1 MLPLPTM
8 KKLRLS
14 ANALSKSFNII
25 DSEARKIL
33 SSVFGASSWDALAA
47 KAGKADLNLT
57 AGELKNYNE
66 FLAHR
71 LATIL
76 DLDNNKGFLE
86 AVSSISPYAIK
97 PKVFRYDLEQQ
108 KQNAEADPFLDFA
121 GMSEMIDAMGD
132 DNPLMKMLSE
142 QMANSD
148 DPDCQAFAEQLRNSS
163 FDEIQNRMRISHPM
177 HPPTFH
183 LLLEEVLGW
192 KVAETIEEF
201 EHGEPSLYWIDQN
214 DEGHPVFLNSLAVCP
229 GDTKD
234 EMYFSVLDM
243 IEPGYDEIFEKPIL
257 LFGTCT
263 YKQIGDHL
271 FAVIGVWN
279 DGFAWRWLFLSKL
292 PPWEQANVFPQ
303 GTVDEL
309 ENTLEM
315 PAPPAA
321 LALDNNE
328 TQPTHLVYHCIAKPS
343 EEPTQD
349 ENGIQFKIGPRH
361 VMTGVSG
368 WETFV

>member
-1 MLPLPTM
+1 MLPLPTI

-14 ANALSKSFNII
+14 ANALSKSFNINES
-25 DSEARKIL
+25 DARKII
-33 SSVFGASSWDALAA
+33 ASAFDINSWDALAT
-47 KAGKADLNLT
+47 KAGKNDLNLT
-57 AGELKNYNE
+57 AGEFNSYNE
-66 FLAHR
+66 FLAQR
-71 LATIL
+71 LASIL
-76 DLDNNKGFLE
+76 DLDNNKGLLE
-86 AVSSISPYAIK
+86 VVCSISPYATK

-108 KQNAEADPFLDFA
+108 NNDDETFLDLS
-121 GMSEMIDAMGD
+121 GMSEMMDAMGD
-132 DNPLMKMLSE
+132 DNPFMKMLTE

-148 DPDCQAFAEQLRNSS
+148 DPESQAFAEQLRNSS

-183 LLLEEVLGW
+183 LLLEEILKW
-192 KVAETIEEF
+192 NLSETVEVF

-214 DEGHPVFLNSLAVCP
+214 DEEQPVFLNSLAVCP
-229 GDTKD
+229 GDSKD

-243 IEPGYDEIFEKPIL
+243 IGYDEVFEKPIL
-257 LFGTCT
+257 LFGSCT
-263 YKQIGDHL
+263 YKQIGEHL

-279 DGFAWRWLFLSKL
+279 DGHAWRWLFLSKL
-292 PPWEQANVFPQ
+292 QPWEQANVFPQ

-328 TQPTHLVYHCIAKPS
+328 GQPTHLVYHCIAKPS

-349 ENGIQFKIGPRH
+349 EGGIQFKIESRH

-368 WETFV
+368 WKTFV